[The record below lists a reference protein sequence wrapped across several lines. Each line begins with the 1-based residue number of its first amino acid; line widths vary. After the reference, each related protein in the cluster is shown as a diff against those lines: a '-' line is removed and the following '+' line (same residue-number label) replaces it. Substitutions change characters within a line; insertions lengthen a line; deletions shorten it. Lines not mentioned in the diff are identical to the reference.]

1 LSKMG
6 NAYGIDFGTS
16 NLKIY
21 DNSSDTI
28 LNISNT
34 IAVVDGDQM
43 YSYGDDAYSMYE
55 KAPDNIEVSFPVSC
69 GVIADFDNM
78 QTMVLKILET
88 DLGARLKNSDITVA
102 VPTDITEV
110 EKKAFQDLFLKSK
123 VKFKNV
129 KLCEKPIAD
138 ALGIGLDVTEP
149 TGVMIVDIGG
159 DTTEIS
165 VISLGGLV
173 QTQLLEFGG
182 NLLDESI
189 VTHMKRKFN
198 LLIGKKTARTLKEEI
213 GTAKEGGE
221 GKMTIVGRNVV
232 SGLPIE
238 FEVDSATIFDAIK
251 TDLSNICSEVKRALE
266 KVPPELA
273 KDIVHS
279 GIYLTG
285 GGSNLKDLADFFN
298 EETNI
303 DVIVCED
310 SSETVAKGLNAVNS
324 DPKYAKFGFEMHTRI
339 FG

>member
-1 LSKMG
+1 MG

-189 VTHMKRKFN
+189 VTHMKRKYN
-198 LLIGKKTARTLKEEI
+198 LLIGKKTAKSLKEEI

-238 FEVDSATIFDAIK
+238 FEVDAATIFEAIK
-251 TDLSNICSEVKRALE
+251 MDLSSICSEVKRALE

-285 GGSNLKDLADFFN
+285 GGSNLKDLADFFS

-310 SSETVAKGLNAVNS
+310 SAETVAKGLNAVAS

>member
-1 LSKMG
+1 MFS
-6 NAYGIDFGTS
+6 
-16 NLKIY
+16 
-21 DNSSDTI
+21 
-28 LNISNT
+28 
-34 IAVVDGDQM
+34 
-43 YSYGDDAYSMYE
+43 
-55 KAPDNIEVSFPVSC
+55 
-69 GVIADFDNM
+69 
-78 QTMVLKILET
+78 KILI
-88 DLGARLKNSDITVA
+88 A
-102 VPTDITEV
+102 
-110 EKKAFQDLFLKSK
+110 KSSICL
-123 VKFKNV
+123 VIISSS
-129 KLCEKPIAD
+129 L
-138 ALGIGLDVTEP
+138 L
-149 TGVMIVDIGG
+149 VDIGG
-159 DTTEIS
+159 DTSEIS

-251 TDLSNICSEVKRALE
+251 MDLSNICSEVKRALE

>member
-1 LSKMG
+1 MS
-6 NAYGIDFGTS
+6 NAYGIDLGTN

-21 DNSSDTI
+21 DKSNDSI

-34 IAVVDGDQM
+34 IAVIDENQM

-55 KAPDNIEVSFPVSC
+55 KAPDNIEVSFPISN

-78 QTMVLKILET
+78 QTMLFKILES
-88 DLGARLKNSDITVA
+88 DMGARLKNSDFIIA

-110 EKKAFQDLFLKSK
+110 EKKAFQDLFIKSK
-123 VKFKNV
+123 NKVRNIR
-129 KLCEKPIAD
+129 LCEKPIAD
-138 ALGIGLDVTEP
+138 ALGIGIDVTEP
-149 TGVMIVDIGG
+149 KGVMVVDIGG

-165 VISLGGLV
+165 VVSLGGIV

-189 VTHMKRKFN
+189 VNHLRRKFN
-198 LLIGKKTARTLKEEI
+198 ILIGMKTAKQLKESI
-213 GTAKEGGE
+213 GSAKEG
-221 GKMTIVGRNVV
+221 KDLKTTVVGRNVV
-232 SGLPIE
+232 SGLPVE
-238 FEVDSATIFDAIK
+238 FEVESDEVFAAIK
-251 TDLSNICSEVKRALE
+251 SDLTNICNDVKRALE

-279 GIYLTG
+279 GINLTG
-285 GGSNLKDLADFFN
+285 GGANLNDLADFFH

-303 DVIVCED
+303 DVKVCD
-310 SSETVAKGLNAVNS
+310 NSSETVARGLNLVATE
-324 DPKYAKFGFEMHTRI
+324 DKYKKFGFIMQSKI

>member
-1 LSKMG
+1 MS
-6 NAYGIDFGTS
+6 NAYGIDLGTN

-21 DNSSDTI
+21 DKSSDQI

-34 IAVVDGDQM
+34 IAVIDENQM

-55 KAPDNIEVSFPVSC
+55 KAPENIDVSFPISN
-69 GVIADFDNM
+69 GVIAGFDNM
-78 QTMVLKILET
+78 QTMVFKILES

-123 VKFKNV
+123 YKVRSI

-138 ALGIGLDVTEP
+138 TLGIGLDVTEP
-149 TGVMIVDIGG
+149 TGVMVVDIGG

-189 VTHMKRKFN
+189 VTHLRRKFN
-198 LLIGKKTARTLKEEI
+198 LLIGMKTAKLLKENI
-213 GTAKEGGE
+213 GAAKEGKDL
-221 GKMTIVGRNVV
+221 KMTIVGRNVV
-232 SGLPIE
+232 SGLPVE
-238 FEVDSATIFDAIK
+238 FEVESDEIFNAIK
-251 TDLSNICSEVKRALE
+251 SDLSNICSAVKRALE

-285 GGSNLKDLADFFN
+285 GGANLSELSDFFN
-298 EETNI
+298 DETNI
-303 DVIVCED
+303 KVNVCEN
-310 SSETVAKGLNAVNS
+310 SAETVVKGLNKVATE
-324 DPKYAKFGFEMHTRI
+324 DKFAKFGFMMQSRI
-339 FG
+339 VG